1 MTSIVCWQKALA
13 IKDTIVCS
21 RLLSVLP
28 SVSSL
33 YFSPFFSR
41 LSINDRS
48 RSQQIA
54 ICSPVTIAVCTCC
67 FNTIGNW
74 TFLPRWHIYE
84 DFDFLFGNDSR
95 RRILLTVAS
104 KVSSPFLFFPNDN
117 IFFLFYV
124 KSTFLILLLPLI
136 VCYRSIKSTLPL
148 VIRHIGKFDGFL

>member
-33 YFSPFFSR
+33 YFSPFFSH
-41 LSINDRS
+41 LSIDDRS
-48 RSQQIA
+48 RSQRIA
-54 ICSPVTIAVCTCC
+54 ICSPVTIAVVPVVSIQLAIEL
-67 FNTIGNW
+67 F
-74 TFLPRWHIYE
+74 FLDDTYTKILISFLGMTVDVGFYWQWHRK
-84 DFDFLFGNDSR
+84 L
-95 RRILLTVAS
+95 
-104 KVSSPFLFFPNDN
+104 PFLFFPNDN

-136 VCYRSIKSTLPL
+136 ICYRSMKSTLPL